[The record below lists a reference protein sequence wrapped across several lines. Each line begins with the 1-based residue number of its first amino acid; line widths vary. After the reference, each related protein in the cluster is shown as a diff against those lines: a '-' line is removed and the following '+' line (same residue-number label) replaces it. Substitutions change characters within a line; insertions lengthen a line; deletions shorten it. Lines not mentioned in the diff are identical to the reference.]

1 MDKDNT
7 LVSMLPEML
16 TGEELMEQMKV
27 LPEYD
32 EKIARAPIA
41 ERLMALP
48 DLYRVYI
55 PSQMSAEIYSKMYIS
70 LMRSLQKKQ
79 TKLATLQQ
87 KENRKAVLGMESNG
101 IMGGVDSF
109 TIIGPPGIGKSATI
123 ERAID
128 LIRGNKILITDHPYC
143 KVIPVVSVQCP
154 FDSSVKGLLLEI
166 LRKVDE
172 MLGSRYH
179 ESALRARMTTDMLI
193 GSVSQVALNNI
204 GLLVVDEIQHVVGN
218 KNGSSLVGVLTQLI
232 NSSGI
237 AICMVGTPEC
247 TVFFEST
254 MYLARRALGL
264 RYSPLPYGE
273 EFCSL
278 CRTMLSYRYICNDYE
293 VTESM
298 LYWLHEH
305 TGGVAASL
313 VSLIHDAQEIAILN
327 GIERLTMKAL
337 NEAYETRLA
346 MLHAFAGKPKK
357 RATKKKAK
365 GTVQVID
372 PQTENDGKEYDTYIS
387 DAAAM
392 AKNQSLDIIGL
403 LQQEIEV
410 EVMAV

>member
-1 MDKDNT
+1 MDNT
-7 LVSMLPEML
+7 MISMLPKML

-32 EKIARAPIA
+32 ETITQTPIA

-48 DLYRVYI
+48 DLYRLYI

-79 TKLATLQQ
+79 TRLATLQQ
-87 KENRKAVLGMESNG
+87 NENRKVALGMESNG

-123 ERAID
+123 ERVID
-128 LIRGNKILITDHPYC
+128 LIHGNRILVTDHPYC

-193 GSVSQVALNNI
+193 GSVSQVALNHI
-204 GLLVVDEIQHVVGN
+204 GLLVVDEIQHVASS

-264 RYSPLPYGE
+264 QYSPLPYAEG
-273 EFCSL
+273 FRGL
-278 CRTMLSYRYICNDYE
+278 CRTMLSYRYIRNDYE
-293 VTESM
+293 VAESM

-305 TGGVAASL
+305 TGGVAASV

-327 GIERLTMKAL
+327 SSERLTMKAL
-337 NEAYETRLA
+337 NEAYENRLA
-346 MLHAFAGKPKK
+346 MLHDFSGKPKK
-357 RATKKKAK
+357 KAAKKKAK
-365 GTVQVID
+365 ETVQVIK
-372 PQTENDGKEYDTYIS
+372 QQAENDGNEYDYFIS

-392 AKNQSLDIIGL
+392 AKNQSLDIIDL
-403 LQQEIEV
+403 LQPEIEI

>member
-1 MDKDNT
+1 MDNT
-7 LVSMLPEML
+7 MISMLPKML

-32 EKIARAPIA
+32 ETITQTPIA

-48 DLYRVYI
+48 DLYRLYI

-79 TKLATLQQ
+79 TRLATLQQ
-87 KENRKAVLGMESNG
+87 NENRKVALGMESNG

-123 ERAID
+123 ERVID
-128 LIRGNKILITDHPYC
+128 LIHGNRILVTDHPYC

-193 GSVSQVALNNI
+193 GSVSQVALNHI
-204 GLLVVDEIQHVVGN
+204 GLLVVDEIQHVASS

-264 RYSPLPYGE
+264 QYSPLPYDEG
-273 EFCSL
+273 FRGL
-278 CRTMLSYRYICNDYE
+278 CRTMLSYRYIRNDYE
-293 VTESM
+293 VAESM

-305 TGGVAASL
+305 TGGVAASV

-327 GIERLTMKAL
+327 SSERLTMKAL
-337 NEAYETRLA
+337 NEAYENRLA
-346 MLHAFAGKPKK
+346 MLHDFSGKPKK
-357 RATKKKAK
+357 KAAKKKAK
-365 GTVQVID
+365 ETVQVIK
-372 PQTENDGKEYDTYIS
+372 QQAENDGNEYDYFIS

-392 AKNQSLDIIGL
+392 AKNQSLDIIDL
-403 LQQEIEV
+403 LQPEIEI

>member
-1 MDKDNT
+1 MDNT
-7 LVSMLPEML
+7 LISMLPKML

-32 EKIARAPIA
+32 EEIARAPIA

-48 DLYRVYI
+48 DLYRLYI
-55 PSQMSAEIYSKMYIS
+55 PSHMSAEIYSKMYIS

-79 TKLATLQQ
+79 TRLATLQQ
-87 KENRKAVLGMESNG
+87 NENRKAVLGMKSNG

-109 TIIGPPGIGKSATI
+109 TIIGQPGIGKSATI

-128 LIRGNKILITDHPYC
+128 LIHGNRILITNHPYC
-143 KVIPVVSVQCP
+143 KVIPVISVQCP

-179 ESALRARMTTDMLI
+179 DSALRARMTTDMLI
-193 GSVSQVALNNI
+193 GSVSQVALNHI
-204 GLLVVDEIQHVVGN
+204 GLLVVDEIQHVAGS

-264 RYSPLPYGE
+264 QYSPLPYDE

-278 CRTMLSYRYICNDYE
+278 CRTMLSYRYICNDFE
-293 VTESM
+293 VTESI
-298 LYWLHEH
+298 LYWIHEH
-305 TGGVAASL
+305 TGGVVASV
-313 VSLIHDAQEIAILN
+313 VSLIHDAQEITLLN
-327 GIERLTMKAL
+327 GSERLTMKVL
-337 NEAYETRLA
+337 NEAYENRMA
-346 MLHAFAGKPKK
+346 MLRAFAVKS
-357 RATKKKAK
+357 KKKGAK
-365 GTVQVID
+365 MKTKDPVQMLEL
-372 PQTENDGKEYDTYIS
+372 QAENDGNEYDCFIS
-387 DAAAM
+387 DTVTIS
-392 AKNQSLDIIGL
+392 KNQSLDIIDL
-403 LQQEIEV
+403 LQLEIEI

>member
-1 MDKDNT
+1 MDKNNK

-16 TGEELMEQMKV
+16 TGEKLMEQMKM
-27 LPEYD
+27 LPDYIED
-32 EKIARAPIA
+32 IPDAPLA

-48 DLYRVYI
+48 DIYRIYI

-79 TKLATLQQ
+79 TRLATLQQ
-87 KENRKAVLGMESNG
+87 IENRKAVLGMEIGG

-128 LIRGNKILITDHPYC
+128 LIHGDRILITDHPYC
-143 KVIPVVSVQCP
+143 KVIPIISVQCP

-172 MLGSRYH
+172 VLGSRYH

-193 GSVSQVALNNI
+193 GSVSQVALNHI
-204 GLLVVDEIQHVVGN
+204 GLLVVDEIQHVVGS

-254 MYLARRALGL
+254 LYLARRALGL
-264 RYSPLPYGE
+264 QYSPLPYDE

-278 CRTMLSYRYICNDYE
+278 CRTMLSYRYIRDDYE

-305 TGGVAASL
+305 TGGVAASV
-313 VSLIHDAQEIAILN
+313 VSLIHDVQEIAILN
-327 GIERLTMKAL
+327 GSERLTMKAL
-337 NEAYETRLA
+337 NEAYENRLV
-346 MLHAFAGKPKK
+346 MLHAFSGRP
-357 RATKKKAK
+357 KKKAVK
-365 GTVQVID
+365 KKTKETVQVIE
-372 PQTENDGKEYDTYIS
+372 QQAENAGHDDAFIADAVTIS
-387 DAAAM
+387 
-392 AKNQSLDIIGL
+392 KSQSLDIIGL
-403 LQQEIEV
+403 LKQEMKV
-410 EVMAV
+410 EVVAI

>member
-1 MDKDNT
+1 MDNNT

-27 LPEYD
+27 LPGYD

-48 DLYRVYI
+48 DLYRLYI
-55 PSQMSAEIYSKMYIS
+55 PSQMSVEIYSKMYIS

-79 TKLATLQQ
+79 TRLATLQQ
-87 KENRKAVLGMESNG
+87 NENRKAVLGMESNG

-128 LIRGNKILITDHPYC
+128 LIRGNRILITDHPYC

-193 GSVSQVALNNI
+193 GSVSQVALNHI

-264 RYSPLPYGE
+264 RYLPLPYDE
-273 EFCSL
+273 EFRRL
-278 CRTMLSYRYICNDYE
+278 CRTMLSYRYVRNDYE

-305 TGGVAASL
+305 TGGVAAS
-313 VSLIHDAQEIAILN
+313 VVYLIHDAQEIAILN
-327 GIERLTMKAL
+327 GSERLTMKSL
-337 NEAYETRLA
+337 NEAYENRLA
-346 MLHAFAGKPKK
+346 ILHAFAGKPKK
-357 RATKKKAK
+357 KAANKKAK
-365 GTVQVID
+365 EIVQGIEQ
-372 PQTENDGKEYDTYIS
+372 QTEDDGNEDGSFIA

-392 AKNQSLDIIGL
+392 SKNQSLDIMDL